1 MNGPIVT
8 RLAVACGLLL
18 LQLGCSACGGGG
30 QTLSQTA
37 PTPTDEAAAPIT
49 IKLTLG
55 GQEKNVALG
64 ALPRQD
70 YKGTSVVTL
79 GAVWDSAA
87 LGDRA
92 SLDFDF
98 EGDDGF
104 RPSTKDRC
112 KTPTHGPELDKG
124 YVVPE
129 TRTIV
134 WDDAL
139 GKPGCYA
146 VRFVSKVIAT
156 PGTRDA
162 GAD

>member
-1 MNGPIVT
+1 MFFPIVPRAT
-8 RLAVACGLLL
+8 LLL
-18 LQLGCSACGGGG
+18 LVCAACGNGG
-30 QTLSQTA
+30 QSLSQTA

-49 IKLTLG
+49 VKLTLG
-55 GQEKNVALG
+55 SQEKDVALG

-79 GAVWDSAA
+79 AAVWDAA
-87 LGDRA
+87 GLADRA
-92 SLDFDF
+92 ALDFDF

-104 RPSTKDRC
+104 RPSSKDRC
-112 KTPTHGPELDKG
+112 KTPVRGTELDKG
-124 YVVPE
+124 YLVPE

-146 VRFVSKVIAT
+146 VRFVAKIIAT
-156 PGTRDA
+156 RAAKDA

>member
-1 MNGPIVT
+1 MIGPIVPRAALT
-8 RLAVACGLLL
+8 LLL
-18 LQLGCSACGGGG
+18 VCAACSSSG
-30 QTLSQTA
+30 QTLTQST
-37 PTPTDEAAAPIT
+37 PTPKDEAAAPIT
-49 IKLTLG
+49 VRLTLG
-55 GQEKNVALG
+55 GQEKDVAIG

-79 GAVWDSAA
+79 GAVWDSGA

-92 SLDFDF
+92 GLDFDF

-104 RPSTKDRC
+104 RPSSKDRC
-112 KTPTHGPELDKG
+112 KTKVRGAELDKG
-124 YVVPE
+124 YLVPE

-146 VRFVSKVIAT
+146 VRFVAKIMAT
-156 PGTRDA
+156 PATTDA

>member
-1 MNGPIVT
+1 MNVPIVT
-8 RLAVACGLLL
+8 RYAAVALAVFLE
-18 LQLGCSACGGGG
+18 LGCSGCGGSG
-30 QTLSQTA
+30 QTLTQTT
-37 PTPTDEAAAPIT
+37 PTPGDEAAAPVT
-49 IKLTLG
+49 IELRLG
-55 GQEKNVALG
+55 GQQKTVALG

-70 YKGTSVVTL
+70 YKGSSVVL
-79 GAVWDSAA
+79 LSAVWDSAG

-92 SLDFDF
+92 ALDFDF

-112 KTPTHGPELDKG
+112 KTPIHGPELEKG
-124 YVVPE
+124 YLIPE

-146 VRFVSKVIAT
+146 VRFVAKILAA
-156 PGTRDA
+156 PAARDA
-162 GAD
+162 GVD

>member
-1 MNGPIVT
+1 MNVPIVT
-8 RLAVACGLLL
+8 RYAAAAALA
-18 LQLGCSACGGGG
+18 LQLGCSACGGSG
-30 QTLSQTA
+30 QSLTQAA
-37 PTPTDEAAAPIT
+37 PTPTDEAAAPVT

-55 GQEKNVALG
+55 GQEKSVALST
-64 ALPRQD
+64 LPRQD

-79 GAVWDSAA
+79 GAVWGSGA

-112 KTPTHGPELDKG
+112 KTPVHGAELDKG
-124 YVVPE
+124 YLVPE

-146 VRFVSKVIAT
+146 VRFVAKILATKASK
-156 PGTRDA
+156 DA

>member
-1 MNGPIVT
+1 MNVPIVT
-8 RLAVACGLLL
+8 HYAAVSALV

-30 QTLSQTA
+30 QTLAQT
-37 PTPTDEAAAPIT
+37 TPAATDEAAAPVT
-49 IKLTLG
+49 VKLTLG
-55 GQEKNVALG
+55 GQEKDVAIG
-64 ALPRQD
+64 ALPRQE

-79 GAVWDSAA
+79 GAVWDSSA

-92 SLDFDF
+92 SLVFDF

-112 KTPTHGPELDKG
+112 KTPIHGAELDKG
-124 YVVPE
+124 YLVPE

-146 VRFVSKVIAT
+146 VRFVAKIIAA
-156 PGTRDA
+156 PGPKDA